1 MTACRFSIG
10 FWALKIVVA
19 PNALKGSLSAR
30 AAAEAIAAGVAV
42 GVPHARVVRVPI
54 ADGGDGLL
62 EVLQDALPMRR
73 VSMRVRGPLGAE
85 VEAGYLSSDDGKT
98 AIIEMA
104 AAAGLVLL
112 ESDRLDPLAAS
123 TFGVGQ
129 LMLDAVRRGAETLLV
144 GIGGSATNDGGM
156 GMACALGIVFLDA
169 HGRSLAGNGRNL
181 EAICRIDMSSLA
193 EALRGVTIKVICD
206 VDNPLLGPN
215 GATRVFG
222 AQKGVDR
229 QAGERLETGLRN
241 LAEVIRRDLGSDV
254 YNLPGAGAAGGLGA
268 GLVAFLGAELLPGA
282 DLVLDMLGFDQ
293 ALEDADLLLT
303 AEGRLDAQTLSGKAP
318 AVVALRAKA
327 AGVPCIAIAGCVD
340 VGPAGKAGFDAAF
353 SLCPGPLGL
362 DDAMRN
368 AAAYLRV
375 TAANI
380 ASCFSAGL
388 RRYDRGM
395 GMSSEQVIKKC
406 IFPAAGYGTRF
417 LPATKAMPKE
427 MLPVVDKPL
436 IQYGVEEA
444 VAAGMTDIGIIT
456 GRGKRS
462 VEDHFDIS
470 YELEH
475 QISGTKKEEQLSDI
489 RRIIEECTFSYTRQI
504 EMLGL
509 GHAILTAE
517 TLVGD
522 APFGVI
528 LADDLCINAH
538 RNVMRQLVDVY
549 AKYRCSVVAI
559 EEVDAE
565 EVDRYGVIDGQE
577 IEDGVFKV
585 NGMVEKPDK
594 DKTPSNL
601 AIIGRYILTPEIFDI
616 IRATPP
622 GKHGELQ
629 ITDALRIQAERNMV
643 LACRFDGRRFDC
655 GSVHG
660 FVEAT
665 NYFYQAYRAGKDA

>member
-1 MTACRFSIG
+1 M
-10 FWALKIVVA
+10 KIVVA

-30 AAAEAIAAGVAV
+30 RAADAIAAGALEAV
-42 GVPHARVVRVPI
+42 PGTRVVSVPI

-62 EVLQDALPMRR
+62 AVLKDALNMRVMR
-73 VSMRVRGPLGAE
+73 VRVRGPLGDA
-85 VEAGYLSSDDGKT
+85 VEARYLYSDTERT

-104 AAAGLVLL
+104 SAAGLALL
-112 ESDRLDPLAAS
+112 DPERLDPLEAS
-123 TFGVGQ
+123 THGVGE
-129 LMLDAVRRGAETLLV
+129 MLLHAARQGAETLLV

-156 GMACALGIVFLDA
+156 GMASALGIVFRDA
-169 HGRSLAGNGRNL
+169 RGMALKGNGRNL
-181 EAICRIDMSSLA
+181 EAIRHIDTRA
-193 EALRGVTIKVICD
+193 FATELRSVTVKVICD
-206 VDNPLLGPN
+206 VDNPLLGPR

-222 AQKGVDR
+222 EQKGGDAR
-229 QAGERLETGLRN
+229 TGKRLESGLRN
-241 LAEVIRRDLGSDV
+241 LAALMRRDLGSDV
-254 YNLPGAGAAGGLGA
+254 YNLAGAGAAGGLGA
-268 GLVAFLGAELLPGA
+268 GLVAFLGAELMPGA
-282 DLVLDMLGFDQ
+282 DVVLDLIGFDR
-293 ALEDADLLLT
+293 ALEGADLLLT
-303 AEGRLDAQTLSGKAP
+303 AEGRLDGQTACGKAP
-318 AVVALRAKA
+318 SVAAKRARAK
-327 AGVPCIAIAGCVD
+327 GVPCIALAGRVD
-340 VGPAGKAGFDAAF
+340 MDMDSMAGTGLDAAF
-353 SLCPGPLGL
+353 SLCPGPLGQ
-362 DDAMRN
+362 DDAMRH
-368 AAAYLRV
+368 AAVYLRSV
-375 TAANI
+375 AANVV
-380 ASCFSAGL
+380 ACFAVGL
-388 RRYDRGM
+388 NSNRYHQGV
-395 GMSSEQVIKKC
+395 GMSSDSTIKKC

-489 RRIIEECTFSYTRQI
+489 RRLIEECTFSYTRQI

-517 TLVGD
+517 TLVGN

-528 LADDLCINAH
+528 LADDLCINAQ
-538 RNVMRQLVDVY
+538 RNVMQQLVDVY

-565 EVDRYGVIDGQE
+565 EVDKYGVIDGQE

-594 DKTPSNL
+594 DKAPSTL
-601 AIIGRYILTPEIFDI
+601 AIIGRYVLTPEIFGI

-622 GKHGELQ
+622 GKNGELQ
-629 ITDALRIQAERNMV
+629 ITDALRTQAERNMV

-665 NYFYQAYRAGKDA
+665 NYFYQIYRSRKDA